1 MRNVSQLGTFPK
13 WSTLAWVRFATA
25 DWIGMGLMPSGSKS
39 SKVAGRK
46 EGGTVMIFEDIVLGA
61 LWLLLIFV
69 VGVIVGISSRGLL

>member
-1 MRNVSQLGTFPK
+1 
-13 WSTLAWVRFATA
+13 
-25 DWIGMGLMPSGSKS
+25 MGLMPSGSKS